1 MAPFDCRENRH
12 ASRDGAQPPPPK
24 HVVLEVRPDDAGLRL
39 DQFLT
44 AQLGGRTRSQIQKLI
59 REGHVLLDRTAA
71 RAGTAVHA
79 GNVVRVDMPAPAPAT
94 PRPEAL
100 PLDVVH
106 DDADL
111 VVVNKPAG
119 MVVHPAAGHAD
130 GTLVNAL
137 LHHVSDLSGI
147 GGELRPGIVHRLDRG
162 TSGLIVVAKHDAA
175 HAELAR
181 QFADREVEKEYAA
194 LVWGLVQQGRR
205 IDLPIGR
212 DPVDRK
218 RISTRSRRARE
229 AVTRVVLA
237 ERLDG
242 VTLVR
247 VAIVT
252 GRTHQIRVHLSA
264 IGHPVVG
271 DPVYGGRR
279 RHPPPHLRVVQRLHR
294 PFLHAARL
302 AFMHPRD
309 GRRLVVSCALPDD
322 LQDLADAIRTVA
334 RTRAAGRHHLAA
346 LPSEPEEHA

>member
-1 MAPFDCRENRH
+1 MATSE
-12 ASRDGAQPPPPK
+12 SGGPPAAE
-24 HVVLEVRPDDAGLRL
+24 HVDLEVPPDDAGVRL
-39 DQFLT
+39 DQFL
-44 AQLGGRTRSQIQKLI
+44 AARLGDRTRSQIQKLI
-59 REGHVLLDRTAA
+59 REGRVDLDRTAA
-71 RAGTAVHA
+71 RPGIAVRAGD
-79 GNVVRVDMPAPAPAT
+79 VVRVDIPAPVPAT

-100 PLDVVH
+100 PLDILH

-111 VVVNKPAG
+111 VVVDKPAG

-137 LHHVSDLSGI
+137 LHHVRDLSGI

-162 TSGLIVVAKHDAA
+162 TSGLMVVAKHDRA

-212 DPVDRK
+212 DAVDRK
-218 RISTRSRRARE
+218 RISVRSRRARE
-229 AVTRVVLA
+229 AVTRVVRA
-237 ERLDG
+237 EPLDG

-247 VAIVT
+247 VAIAT

-271 DPVYGGRR
+271 DPVYGGIR
-279 RHPPPHLRVVQRLHR
+279 RHPPPYLRVVQRLHR

-302 AFMHPRD
+302 AFTHPRD
-309 GRRLVVSCALPDD
+309 GRRMVLECDIPSD
-322 LQDLADAIRTVA
+322 LQDLADAIRDVT
-334 RTRAAGRHHLAA
+334 RQRAAGHHHLAA
-346 LPSEPEEHA
+346 PPEPKEPA

>member
-1 MAPFDCRENRH
+1 MAT
-12 ASRDGAQPPPPK
+12 RDSGEPAPPG
-24 HVVLEVRPDDAGLRL
+24 HVDLDVQPDDAGTRL
-39 DQFLT
+39 DRFL
-44 AQLGGRTRSQIQKLI
+44 AAHLGDRTRSQIQRLI
-59 REGHVLLDRTAA
+59 REGQVALDRTAA
-71 RAGTAVHA
+71 RAGIAVRA
-79 GNVVRVDMPAPAPAT
+79 GDVVRVDIPAPAPAT

-100 PLDVVH
+100 PLEVAH

-137 LHHVSDLSGI
+137 LHHVHDLSGI

-162 TSGLIVVAKHDAA
+162 TSGLLVVAKHDAA
-175 HAELAR
+175 HAALAR
-181 QFADREVEKEYAA
+181 QFADREVEKEYVA
-194 LVWGLVQQGRR
+194 LVWGLVRQGRR

-218 RISTRSRRARE
+218 RISIRSRRARE
-229 AVTRVVLA
+229 AVTRVVTA
-237 ERLDG
+237 EPLDG

-247 VAIVT
+247 VAIST

-271 DPVYGGRR
+271 DSLYGGRR
-279 RHPPPHLRVVQRLHR
+279 RHPPAHLRVVQRLER

-302 AFMHPRD
+302 AFAHPRD
-309 GRRLVVSCALPDD
+309 GRRVQVACPLPDD
-322 LQDLADAIRTVA
+322 LQDLADAIRTVT
-334 RTRAAGRHHLAA
+334 RRRAAGGHHRVA
-346 LPSEPEEHA
+346 LSSEPEETT

>member
-1 MAPFDCRENRH
+1 MANG
-12 ASRDGAQPPPPK
+12 DGAPPPSEHIELDVPA
-24 HVVLEVRPDDAGLRL
+24 DDAGSRL
-39 DQFLT
+39 DLFL
-44 AQLGGRTRSQIQKLI
+44 AARLGDRTRSQIQRLI
-59 REGHVLLDRTAA
+59 KEGRVGLARTPARPGIA
-71 RAGTAVHA
+71 VRAGD
-79 GNVVRVDMPAPAPAT
+79 VVRVDIPAPALAT
-94 PRPEAL
+94 PHPEAI
-100 PLDVVH
+100 PLDVLY

-111 VVVNKPAG
+111 VVVDKPAG

-137 LHHVSDLSGI
+137 LHHVRDLSGI

-162 TSGLIVVAKHDAA
+162 TSGVMVVAKHDRA

-181 QFADREVEKEYAA
+181 QFADREVEKEYVA

-218 RISTRSRRARE
+218 RISARSRRARE
-229 AVTRVVLA
+229 AVTRVVTA
-237 ERLDG
+237 EPLDG

-247 VAIVT
+247 VAIAT

-271 DPVYGGRR
+271 DSVYGGRK
-279 RHPPPHLRVVQRLHR
+279 RHPPPHLRIVQRLDR

-302 AFMHPRD
+302 AFTHPRV
-309 GRRLVVSCALPDD
+309 GRRIQVSCALPDD
-322 LQDLADAIRTVA
+322 LEHLAEEVRAVTR
-334 RTRAAGRHHLAA
+334 RRAAGLHHLAP
-346 LPSEPEEHA
+346 LPSDPEEQV